1 MYICTLCHYELTCTK
16 NSVGADYGH
25 GHVYAGDLF
34 KCPSCGFELLATNHT
49 ANYDP
54 DLNQQDAY
62 ITMKGGHTTPCT
74 SPTSTSQHTENS
86 K

>member
-1 MYICTLCHYELTCTK
+1 MYICVNCKRELRCHK

-34 KCPSCGFELLATNHT
+34 KCPSCGFELLATNHN

-54 DLNQQDAY
+54 DLNQQDVY
-62 ITMKGGHTTPCT
+62 ITMKGGPTTPCNT
-74 SPTSTSQHTENS
+74 QNSPSTQS
-86 K
+86 